1 MFPKPHGRMGR
12 KIKEMIPS
20 YGISLTENPRLFQDL
35 HTSTGRTL
43 GLNEKKLFIINEEIK
58 TSDIFGRFCLLKII
72 LINIIFRKYNSF
84 W

>member
-43 GLNEKKLFIINEEIK
+43 GLNEKKLFIINAE
-58 TSDIFGRFCLLKII
+58 
-72 LINIIFRKYNSF
+72 
-84 W
+84 

>member
-58 TSDIFGRFCLLKII
+58 NVRYIRTFFSTKNYTYQYCL
-72 LINIIFRKYNSF
+72 S
-84 W
+84 